1 MLERWV
7 CNCWNCAGANVN
19 SSSPIIGSPLHV
31 AVADNV
37 PNRVELMS
45 LLLSAGANPNLVI
58 DSDEGPPL
66 RPVLAEYV
74 GSNDQPSPVIVKL
87 LLRFGAKV
95 QSQPPST
102 FRFPDNVKCCRFSQQ
117 VRKWPPPYHLT
128 EIEIP
133 LISLM
138 LISKPNS
145 TAV

>member
-1 MLERWV
+1 M
-7 CNCWNCAGANVN
+7 
-19 SSSPIIGSPLHV
+19 

-74 GSNDQPSPVIVKL
+74 GSNDQPSPLIVKL

-95 QSQPPST
+95 QSQT
-102 FRFPDNVKCCRFSQQ
+102 
-117 VRKWPPPYHLT
+117 L
-128 EIEIP
+128 
-133 LISLM
+133 L
-138 LISKPNS
+138 KPNS
-145 TAV
+145 HEAIANFQTKSKTVLSAIV

>member
-1 MLERWV
+1 M
-7 CNCWNCAGANVN
+7 
-19 SSSPIIGSPLHV
+19 

-74 GSNDQPSPVIVKL
+74 GSNDQPSPLIVKL

-95 QSQPPST
+95 QSHT
-102 FRFPDNVKCCRFSQQ
+102 
-117 VRKWPPPYHLT
+117 L
-128 EIEIP
+128 
-133 LISLM
+133 L
-138 LISKPNS
+138 KPNLHKAIANFQDKS
-145 TAV
+145 KAVLSATVWFSLHMVGHLYDYRVFS